1 MQQEELTE
9 PCWGRMEWGHV
20 SAVTIVM
27 SPLLLLLQATDS
39 SSSAAGSSTAA
50 GSSSSTAAGSSSS
63 STAAGSSSEQA
74 PSPRPSPRPG
84 QARDA
89 LGGDL
94 FCSLMAAIN
103 FKLPSES
110 LRAVSGCDKA
120 LHKLA
125 GGVELAGPARRPL
138 PLVIASSNRLM
149 CSTVWLPRRLACT
162 ATCL

>member
-50 GSSSSTAAGSSSS
+50 GSSS